1 MQEQELKAIGA
12 RVRTIREEQEL
23 SQEEFGKV
31 LDVNK
36 KTISLLENG
45 HRKPG
50 QNVLSILSQKYKVNL
65 DWVNSGA
72 GDKYR
77 TEEVNPKTQANLYA
91 KIALMEME
99 LVELRKLVETLILKI
114 S

>member
-12 RVRTIREEQEL
+12 RVRTIREDQEL

-50 QNVLSILSQKYKVNL
+50 QNVLSILSHKYQVNL

-72 GDKYR
+72 GSKYR
-77 TEEVNPKTQANLYA
+77 SKEANPKTADNMYA
-91 KIALMEME
+91 KIVALEME
-99 LVELRKLVETLILKI
+99 LAEVRAMMEKLLAKLG
-114 S
+114 